1 MLTVKN
7 LGYWYDQKEHALY
20 QDINMSFQ
28 AGRSYAIIGS
38 SGSGKTTFL
47 SLLAGLDSPK
57 EGEIYYQ
64 DQSLSQIGLNKY
76 RNQCVSIVFQ
86 SYNLLD
92 YMSALE
98 NVMSALQITHSK
110 HAKDKSYALKMLAQI
125 GIDEKTALKNV
136 KLLSGGQQ
144 QRIAIARAMCC
155 DAKLVVADEPTGN
168 LDEQNTKEVISL
180 FEKLAHQQN
189 KCVIIVTHEKE
200 VAAMCDTVIEL
211 KDKKFKKITL

>member
-7 LGYWYDQKEHALY
+7 LGYWYDQKAHALY
-20 QDINMSFQ
+20 QDVNMSFQ

-64 DQSLSQIGLNKY
+64 NQPLSQIGLNKY

-110 HAKDKSYALKMLAQI
+110 HAKDKNYALKMLAQI

-168 LDEQNTKEVISL
+168 LDEQNTKEVITL
-180 FEKLAHQQN
+180 FEKLAHQQG

-211 KDKKFKKITL
+211 KDKKFKKLEL